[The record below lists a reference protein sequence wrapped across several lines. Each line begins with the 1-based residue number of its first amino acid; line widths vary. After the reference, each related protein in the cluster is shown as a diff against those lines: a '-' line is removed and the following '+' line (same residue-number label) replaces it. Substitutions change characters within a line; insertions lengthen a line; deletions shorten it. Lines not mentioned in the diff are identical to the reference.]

1 MHAKFNP
8 VLLLAALSLGACN
21 NDDDNTTQEPQQT
34 DIQTETLTPAVTTL
48 RVATLPAPFASQ
60 SVTNY
65 PQVLQERPA
74 DARLRAPQGYTVNT
88 FADNLPQGR
97 WMAVAPN
104 GDVFVAQ
111 MMLNQIMVLR
121 DTNGDGRAD
130 ERSVW
135 ATGGVLNRPLGM
147 AFNGNYFY
155 VACSGGIL
163 RYDYSSGQKQ
173 ASGQPTQLVELPG
186 GGQHPARSLM
196 IYNNKMYVGI
206 GSSENASVEQDQ
218 RRTTIQ
224 EYNLDGTGAATYAS
238 GLRNPQGMAVNPAR
252 TGEIWSVVNER
263 DGLGDDLVPDY
274 ATAVPRGAFFGYPW
288 AYLAPDKRDPRITA
302 AAPAQVASTRTPEV
316 LLRAHCAALGLT
328 FYTGTQFP
336 EDARGDLFLAMRGS
350 WNRSV
355 GSGYKVVRVRMNAAG
370 LPETAGPDGRGA
382 GYEDFVT
389 GWQLNEGQ
397 AAPPQV
403 WGRPVGLITGPDG
416 SLLIAEDGQGV
427 VWRVSYRG
435 N

>member
-1 MHAKFNP
+1 MHYKLNFLFL
-8 VLLLAALSLGACN
+8 VAALSLVACDS
-21 NDDDNTTQEPQQT
+21 DDAAEEPQNG
-34 DIQTETLTPAVTTL
+34 DFPTETLTASPVTI
-48 RVATLPAPFASQ
+48 RVSDLPAPFASQ

-65 PQVLQERPA
+65 PQLLQERPEN
-74 DARLRAPQGYTVNT
+74 ARLKVPQGYAVNI
-88 FADNLPQGR
+88 FADDLPQGR

-130 ERSVW
+130 ERTVW
-135 ATGGVLNRPLGM
+135 ATGGPLSRPMGM

-155 VACSGGIL
+155 VATSGALL
-163 RYDYSSGQKQ
+163 RYDYTSGQKQ
-173 ASGQPTQLVELPG
+173 ATGQPRQLAELPG
-186 GGQHPARSLM
+186 GGQHPARSLLL
-196 IYNNKMYVGI
+196 YNNKLYVGI
-206 GSSENASVEQDQ
+206 GSSENASVEQDP

-224 EYNLDGTGAATYAS
+224 EFDLEGGNRVTYAS
-238 GLRNPQGMAVNPAR
+238 GLRNPQGMDVNPAR
-252 TGEIWSVVNER
+252 AGEIWAVVNER
-263 DGLGDDLVPDY
+263 DALGDDLVPDY

-302 AAPAQVASTRTPEV
+302 PAPPEVANTRTPEV
-316 LLRAHCAALGLT
+316 LLRAHSAALGLA
-328 FYTGTQFP
+328 FYTGTAFP
-336 EDARGDLFLAMRGS
+336 VDARGDLFLAMRGS

-355 GSGYKVVRVRMNAAG
+355 GSGYKVVRVRMNSAG

-382 GYEDFVT
+382 SFEDFVT

-403 WGRPVGLITGPDG
+403 WGRPVGIITGPDG
-416 SLLIAEDGQGV
+416 SLLIAEDGNGI

-435 N
+435 AN

>member
-1 MHAKFNP
+1 MLMKFNY
-8 VLLLAALSLGACN
+8 LLLIGLVVGGAACN
-21 NDDDNTTQEPQQT
+21 NDDDNAEEPQQAEV
-34 DIQTETLTPAVTTL
+34 QTETLTPAVTTL
-48 RVATLPAPFASQ
+48 RVANLPAPFASQ

-65 PQVLQERPA
+65 PQLLQDRPA

-88 FADNLPQGR
+88 FADDLPQGR
-97 WMAVAPN
+97 WLAVAPN

-155 VACSGGIL
+155 VATSGAIL

-173 ASGQPTQLVELPG
+173 AAGQPTQLAELPG
-186 GGQHPARSLM
+186 GGQHPARTLL
-196 IYNNKMYVGI
+196 IHNNKMYVGI
-206 GSSENASVEQDQ
+206 GSSENASVERDQ

-224 EYNLDGTGAATYAS
+224 EFNLDGSGQTTYAS

-274 ATAVPRGAFFGYPW
+274 ATAVPRGLLRLPLGLPS
-288 AYLAPDKRDPRITA
+288 PRQARPAHHRTGPGPSGQHPHARGA
-302 AAPAQVASTRTPEV
+302 AARP
-316 LLRAHCAALGLT
+316 LRG
-328 FYTGTQFP
+328 P
-336 EDARGDLFLAMRGS
+336 
-350 WNRSV
+350 
-355 GSGYKVVRVRMNAAG
+355 
-370 LPETAGPDGRGA
+370 GPDLLHRHRLPGRC
-382 GYEDFVT
+382 
-389 GWQLNEGQ
+389 
-397 AAPPQV
+397 P
-403 WGRPVGLITGPDG
+403 R
-416 SLLIAEDGQGV
+416 
-427 VWRVSYRG
+427 
-435 N
+435 